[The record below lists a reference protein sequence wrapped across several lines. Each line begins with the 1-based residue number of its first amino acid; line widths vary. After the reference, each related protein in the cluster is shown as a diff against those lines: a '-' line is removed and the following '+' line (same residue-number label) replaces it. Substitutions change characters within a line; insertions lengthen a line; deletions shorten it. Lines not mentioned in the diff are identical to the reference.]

1 MDAKTSLTK
10 TDTPTI
16 VPWHCHQKWNLPQM
30 DDLSNKLSWSEAAA
44 AARDSKLAPQ
54 LRMML
59 ATFVHSPGRDNL
71 FLLGTAVCAVVAL
84 TAFLQIKL
92 NAWNKPFY
100 DALSLKDFWEFLY
113 QLVVFGVIAGALL
126 ALNVAQAWLREM
138 SKLKLREGLTR
149 DLFDQWLVPRRAFR
163 LSGAGEIGQNPD
175 QRIHEDA
182 RHLVDLSTDLGIGL
196 LQSTLLLA
204 CFITVLWTV
213 SEGVTFS
220 IAGLSLALPGYM
232 VWFALIYAG
241 IASFGSWRVGR
252 PLIAFNADRYARE
265 ADLRFGL
272 VRVNERTE
280 AIAVYGGETD
290 EKDNLNREFDQVLS
304 MMRRLVSGV
313 TRLTWVTAGYG
324 WFGIVAPFIVAAP
337 GYFAGDMSLG
347 GLMMAVGAF
356 NQVQQ
361 ALRWFVDNFST
372 IADWRATLLRV
383 ASFRLAL
390 LDMDKLGGET
400 GRIELVPTADN
411 RLVFDQIGIASPGGC
426 TRLSEK
432 HVTINPAERV
442 LIIGKRQGGKTSF
455 FSAIA
460 GLWPWGSGR
469 ILLPPTQTMMFISQ
483 QDYIPPDTLRGALAY
498 PAEPSQF
505 TSEEYMAALERMKLA
520 HLSPGLDRDSRLEQE
535 LTREEQDKLA
545 FARLLLHKPR
555 WILLDEAIDHLDE
568 EARALVLDIFGQEL
582 ANAAIVNIGRADT
595 QRGFF
600 TRVLRLIEDPEG
612 QRLAP
617 CAGTPVPVRPA
628 KQRVPAV

>member
-1 MDAKTSLTK
+1 MDAQTK
-10 TDTPTI
+10 KPS
-16 VPWHCHQKWNLPQM
+16 PPQG
-30 DDLSNKLSWSEAAA
+30 DAAA
-44 AARDSKLAPQ
+44 SGQRLAPQ
-54 LRMML
+54 LRMMVQ
-59 ATFVHSPGRDNL
+59 TFWDSPGRNNL
-71 FLLGTAVCAVVAL
+71 FLLAIAVCAVVAL

-100 DALSLKDFWEFLY
+100 DALSLKDFWGFLY

-138 SKLKLREGLTR
+138 SKLKLRDGLTR

-163 LSGAGEIGQNPD
+163 LSGAGEIGVNPD

-204 CFITVLWTV
+204 CFITVLWTA
-213 SEGVTFS
+213 SESVTFS
-220 IAGLSLALPGYM
+220 VAGLSFALPGYM
-232 VWFALIYAG
+232 VWFALVYAG

-252 PLIAFNADRYARE
+252 PLIGLNAERYARE

-280 AIAVYGGETD
+280 AIALYGGETD
-290 EKDNLNREFDQVLS
+290 EKDYLNREFDQVLS
-304 MMRRLVSGV
+304 MMRRLVSAI

-324 WFGIVAPFIVAAP
+324 WFAIVAPFIVAAP

-390 LDMDKLGGET
+390 LEMDRLGHEA
-400 GRIELVPTADN
+400 GRLEVVPTDDD
-411 RLVFDQIGIASPGGC
+411 RLVFDHTGLALPTGC

-432 HVTINPAERV
+432 HVVINPAERV
-442 LIIGKRQGGKTSF
+442 LIIGKQRGGKTGL
-455 FSAIA
+455 FSALA
-460 GLWPWGSGR
+460 GLWPWGRGR
-469 ILLPPTQTMMFISQ
+469 ILLPPAQTIMFISH
-483 QDYIPPDTLRGALAY
+483 QDYMPPGTLRGALAY
-498 PAEPSQF
+498 PAQPAQF
-505 TSEEYMAALERMKLA
+505 TSEEYMAALERMKLV
-520 HLSPGLDRDSRLEQE
+520 HLSPELDRDARWERE
-535 LTREEQDKLA
+535 LTPEEQHMLA

-555 WILLDEAIDHLDE
+555 WVMLDEAIDHLEE
-568 EARALVLDIFGQEL
+568 EARNLVLDVFGQEL
-582 ANAAIVNIGRADT
+582 ADAAIVNIGQADT
-595 QRGFF
+595 RRGFF
-600 TRVLRLIEDPEG
+600 TRVLHLIEDPEG

-617 CAGTPVPVRPA
+617 RAGIPVPVQPA
-628 KQRVPAV
+628 KQKAPAV

>member
-1 MDAKTSLTK
+1 MMAKTF
-10 TDTPTI
+10 
-16 VPWHCHQKWNLPQM
+16 WY
-30 DDLSNKLSWSEAAA
+30 
-44 AARDSKLAPQ
+44 
-54 LRMML
+54 
-59 ATFVHSPGRDNL
+59 SPNRNRL
-71 FLLGTAVCAVVAL
+71 LLLGSAVCAVVAL
-84 TAFLQIKL
+84 TAFGQIKL

-100 DALSLKDFWEFLY
+100 DALSLKDFREFLY
-113 QLVVFGVIAGALL
+113 LLVIFGVIAGSLL
-126 ALNVAQAWLREM
+126 VLNVAQAWLREM

-163 LSGAGEIGQNPD
+163 LSGAGEIGVNPD

-196 LQSTLLLA
+196 LQATLLLL
-204 CFITVLWTV
+204 CFITVLW
-213 SEGVTFS
+213 SASDSVTFT
-220 IAGLSLALPGYM
+220 IARMSFAAPGYM

-252 PLIAFNADRYARE
+252 PLIALNAERYARE

-280 AIAVYGGETD
+280 AIALYGGETD
-290 EKDNLNREFDQVLS
+290 EKDYLNREFDQVLS
-304 MMRRLVSGV
+304 MMRRLVSAV

-347 GLMMAVGAF
+347 GMMMAVGAF
-356 NQVQQ
+356 NQVQL
-361 ALRWFVDNFST
+361 ALRWFVDNFSL

-390 LDMDKLGGET
+390 LEMDRLGGET
-400 GRIELVPTADN
+400 GRVEVVPTADD
-411 RLVFDQIGIASPGGC
+411 RLVFDHISIASPARC
-426 TRLSEK
+426 SRLSEK
-432 HVTINPAERV
+432 HVVINPAERV
-442 LIIGKRQGGKTSF
+442 LIIGKRRGGKTSF

-469 ILLPPTQTMMFISQ
+469 ILLPPAQTMMFISV
-483 QDYIPPDTLRGALAY
+483 QDYIPPGTLRGALAY

-505 TSEEYMAALERMKLA
+505 TSAGYMAALERMKLGQ
-520 HLSPGLDRDSRLEQE
+520 LGSDLDRDARWERE
-535 LTREEQDKLA
+535 LTPEDQHKLA

-555 WILLDEAIDHLDE
+555 WIILDEAIDHLDE
-568 EARALVLDIFGQEL
+568 DSRGLVLDIFGQEL
-582 ANAAIVNIGRADT
+582 ADTAIVNIGQADT
-595 QRGFF
+595 RGGFF
-600 TRVLRLIEDPEG
+600 TRVLHLIEDPEG

-617 CAGTPVPVRPA
+617 CAGATVPVQPA
-628 KQRVPAV
+628 KQKAPAV

>member
-1 MDAKTSLTK
+1 MDEQTRKPS
-10 TDTPTI
+10 P
-16 VPWHCHQKWNLPQM
+16 PQS
-30 DDLSNKLSWSEAAA
+30 DAAA
-44 AARDSKLAPQ
+44 SGQRLAPQ
-54 LRMML
+54 LWMMVK
-59 ATFVHSPGRDNL
+59 TFWYSPGRNNL
-71 FLLGTAVCAVVAL
+71 FLLGLAVCAVVAL

-100 DALSLKDFWEFLY
+100 DALSLKDFREFLY

-126 ALNVAQAWLREM
+126 ALNVAQAWLREL
-138 SKLKLREGLTR
+138 SKLKSREGLTR

-196 LQSTLLLA
+196 LQATLLLA
-204 CFITVLWTV
+204 CFITVLWTA
-213 SEGVTFS
+213 SGSVTFS
-220 IAGLSLALPGYM
+220 LAGSSFALPGYM

-252 PLIAFNADRYARE
+252 PLIPLNAERYARE
-265 ADLRFGL
+265 ADLRSSL

-280 AIAVYGGETD
+280 AIALYGGETD
-290 EKDNLNREFDQVLS
+290 EKDYLNREFDSVLA
-304 MMRRLVSGV
+304 MMRRLVSAI

-324 WFGIVAPFIVAAP
+324 WFAIAAPFIVAAP

-383 ASFRLAL
+383 ASFRIAL
-390 LDMDKLGGET
+390 LEMDRLGHEA
-400 GRIELVPTADN
+400 GRIELVPTADD

-432 HVTINPAERV
+432 HVVINPAERV
-442 LIIGKRQGGKTSF
+442 LIIGKRRGGKTSF

-469 ILLPPTQTMMFISQ
+469 ILLPPAQTMMFVSQ
-483 QDYIPPDTLRGALAY
+483 KDYLPPDTLRGALAY

-505 TSEEYMAALERMKLA
+505 TSEEYMTALERTALA
-520 HLSPGLDRDSRLEQE
+520 HLSPGLDRDARLEQE

-582 ANAAIVNIGRADT
+582 AEAAIVNIGRADT

-600 TRVLRLIEDPEG
+600 TRVLHLIDDPEG

-617 CAGTPVPVRPA
+617 CVPDLISAPAA
-628 KQRVPAV
+628 KQKAPAV